1 MLYLTFDSVTTFLL
15 PYFISVVYF
24 AIACWVKSEIS
35 LVATSI
41 FPAIPP
47 EQVFTLLEKISPTT
61 QAEIVVHQP
70 KLPRSKKSSVTP
82 VAELVKSPN
91 IKKCRSKSNIPRSI
105 TV

>member
-61 QAEIVVHQP
+61 QAEIVVHQS
-70 KLPRSKKSSVTP
+70 KLPSSKKLSITP
-82 VAELVKSPN
+82 VVELVKSPN
-91 IKKCRSKSNIPRSI
+91 IKKCRRKSNMPRS
-105 TV
+105 TAA